1 MTNIPAYRKVYT
13 LLKQD
18 IKEGIYP
25 PGNLLPTESELEQRF
40 AVSRTTIRKAIEQL
54 HSEGFVRKTQGKG
67 TEVLDTS
74 TTQRLNHLTSITETL
89 ISKGYDVQTR
99 GMSIELI
106 TPPEHIANELQLSAG
121 QQVYWVQRVQYADN
135 TPIALMNNYL
145 RASKVPGLEQYS
157 NTFNSLYTFLE
168 QHYHLILLN
177 AWERLSAVA
186 ANFTESQILQVPLGA
201 PLLCSK
207 RLTSTEQGPFEY
219 SVTKLVADKY
229 EYSVYLEGRR

>member
-1 MTNIPAYRKVYT
+1 MNNIPAYRKVYS

-18 IKEGIYP
+18 IKEGVYP
-25 PGNLLPTESELEQRF
+25 AGTLLPTESELEERF
-40 AVSRTTIRKAIEQL
+40 HFSRTTIRKAIEQL

-89 ISKGYDVQTR
+89 IAKGYDVQTR
-99 GMSIELI
+99 GMSIQLI
-106 TPPEHIANELQLSAG
+106 SPPESIAHELQLPAG
-121 QQVYWVQRVQYADN
+121 QQVYWVQRVQYADGQ
-135 TPIALMNNYL
+135 PIALMNNYL

-157 NTFNSLYTFLE
+157 NTFNSLYAFLE
-168 QHYHLILLN
+168 QTYQLILLH
-177 AWERLSAVA
+177 ASERLSAVA
-186 ANFTESQILQVPLGA
+186 ADFTESQILQVPLGT

-207 RLTSTEQGPFEY
+207 RLTFIEQGPFEY
-219 SVTKLVADKY
+219 SITKLVADKY